1 MMIALINGSP
11 KVKNSASGV
20 LMEDVKT
27 YLSEKAE
34 VIELTL
40 RTATLPNEAKEVLA
54 KADAWVFAFP
64 LYVDGIP
71 GHVLSCLMQLEELQ
85 VSTAQVHVYGIAN
98 CGFYEGVQNDLAL
111 EVLENWCIKTGCT
124 WGGGVGIGGGGSLA
138 QLPKLA
144 YGQGPKASV
153 DFALYDLTES
163 MLQGKTKENQFV
175 SVGMPRFLYKLAAQ
189 MGWRQ
194 AIKANG
200 GKRSDL
206 GKRYN

>member
-11 KVKNSASGV
+11 KVKNSASGA
-20 LMEDVKT
+20 LLEDVKG
-27 YLSEKAE
+27 YLLEKAE
-34 VIELTL
+34 VIELEFH
-40 RTATLPNEAKEVLA
+40 TAMLPDNAKELLE
-54 KADAWVFAFP
+54 KADVWVFAFP

-71 GHVLSCLMQLEELQ
+71 GHLLSCLMQIEELK
-85 VSTAQVHVYGIAN
+85 VPISQVHVYGIAN

-111 EVLENWCIKTGCT
+111 EVLENWCIKIGCT

-153 DFALYDLTES
+153 DFALHDLTES
-163 MLQGKTKENQFV
+163 MLQGKAQENQFI

-194 AIKANG
+194 EIKAYG
-200 GKRSDL
+200 GKRRDL
-206 GKRYN
+206 GKKY